1 MFEPCRTWA
10 SVCESTISGMSEDS
24 RETSEGGTRQRGQ
37 RLGRASGGERERPR
51 HDPPCELDLVGVV
64 ARGLCLGERGLGG
77 ATQELRVSPGAD
89 KHPFR
94 FPRPPR
100 LRQDT
105 AKRKP
110 CISD

>member
-1 MFEPCRTWA
+1 MLEPCRTWA

-64 ARGLCLGERGLGG
+64 ARGLCLGERRLGG
-77 ATQELRVSPGAD
+77 ATKELRVSPGAGEP
-89 KHPFR
+89 PFR
-94 FPRPPR
+94 FPPPPR
-100 LRQDT
+100 LPGP
-105 AKRKP
+105 A
-110 CISD
+110 